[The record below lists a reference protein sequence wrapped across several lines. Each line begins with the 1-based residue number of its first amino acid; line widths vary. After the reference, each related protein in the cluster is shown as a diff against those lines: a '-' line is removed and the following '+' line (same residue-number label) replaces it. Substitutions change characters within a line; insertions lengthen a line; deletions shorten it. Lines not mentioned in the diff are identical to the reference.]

1 MKQCF
6 LICKS
11 INILKVYSIVSGL
24 RTNTNATKEQ
34 NKRLEKYSFY
44 FRELQ
49 LITDSF
55 LILDSYI
62 SWSTGFD
69 SRKACVRFSSSIPFR
84 FDWNL
89 LFCSKEYM
97 NSLTLKRHT
106 IVTRFFEY
114 PRDRKKVRRFP
125 RKGTWEWKTIGKCI
139 FQQVFCSKYNALF

>member
-11 INILKVYSIVSGL
+11 INILKVYSIVSAL

-62 SWSTGFD
+62 S
-69 SRKACVRFSSSIPFR
+69 
-84 FDWNL
+84 
-89 LFCSKEYM
+89 
-97 NSLTLKRHT
+97 
-106 IVTRFFEY
+106 
-114 PRDRKKVRRFP
+114 
-125 RKGTWEWKTIGKCI
+125 
-139 FQQVFCSKYNALF
+139 